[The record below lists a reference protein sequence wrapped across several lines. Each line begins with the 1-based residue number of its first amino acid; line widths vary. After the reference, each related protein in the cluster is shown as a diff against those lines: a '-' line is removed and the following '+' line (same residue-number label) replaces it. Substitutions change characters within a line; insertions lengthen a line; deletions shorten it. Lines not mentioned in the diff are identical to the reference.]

1 MKESIYLFIS
11 NKANEITQ
19 LKHAS
24 NIIAKE
30 HSSTL
35 TDKQTIALDSIS
47 EKYYTYLHENLQLH
61 GYSKET
67 IARRVSFLNSY
78 YNFFYQ
84 NKYDNIFTSQGKFRS
99 TILEEF
105 MFLLF
110 RDYINDLKNQYS
122 DYHNVIN
129 SGSAKAY
136 TNLYFTATGIKQFI
150 ESPEIGINVKD
161 QDFSI
166 YRDFEFK
173 INSNSK
179 KIKIPIIAIENKTYI
194 DKTMLEGMIATAE
207 KIKTG
212 NPYAMYIGVTENYDV
227 DLNVDPAYSRIDQIY
242 VLRKSKRKEAW
253 NNIDVNVVLKL
264 FNDIKGHIERPWSN
278 IENKMRTTGTI
289 I

>member
-1 MKESIYLFIS
+1 MKESTYLFIS
-11 NKANEITQ
+11 TKVNEITQ

-35 TDKQTIALDSIS
+35 TNRQTVALDTIS
-47 EKYYTYLHENLQLH
+47 EKYYTYLHKNLDLN
-61 GYSKET
+61 GYNDEIIT
-67 IARRVSFLNSY
+67 RRVNLLNNY

-84 NKYDNIFTSQGKFRS
+84 NKYDNVFTSQGKFRS

-110 RDYINDLKNQYS
+110 RDYIADLKNEYS
-122 DYHNVIN
+122 DSHNVIN

-166 YRDFEFK
+166 YRDFEFR
-173 INSNSK
+173 INSNIK

-194 DKTMLEGMIATAE
+194 DKTAGMMLNSEQEIIIIIPAIY
-207 KIKTG
+207 K
-212 NPYAMYIGVTENYDV
+212 
-227 DLNVDPAYSRIDQIY
+227 LNS
-242 VLRKSKRKEAW
+242 
-253 NNIDVNVVLKL
+253 
-264 FNDIKGHIERPWSN
+264 
-278 IENKMRTTGTI
+278 
-289 I
+289 

>member
-1 MKESIYLFIS
+1 MKESTYLFIS
-11 NKANEITQ
+11 NKVNEIAQ

-35 TDKQTIALDSIS
+35 TENQTNALNTIS
-47 EKYYTYLHENLQLH
+47 DKYYTYLQENLNLN
-61 GYSKET
+61 GYDNET
-67 IARRVSFLNSY
+67 ITKRVRLLNNY

-110 RDYINDLKNQYS
+110 RDYITDLKHKYA
-122 DYHNVIN
+122 DLHNVIN

-136 TNLYFTATGIKQFI
+136 TNLYFTAKGIKQFI

-166 YRDFEFK
+166 FRDFEFN
-173 INSNSK
+173 INSHIR

-227 DLNVDPAYSRIDQIY
+227 DLTVDPAYSRIDQIY

-253 NNIDVNVVLKL
+253 NDIDVNVVIKL
-264 FNDIKGHIERPWSN
+264 FNDIKEHIERPWSN